1 MRTPPSPPPGRG
13 GNLIPCP
20 SPRPSPHGGRGNLLR
35 LLLIALVA
43 LVSWGHVG
51 SPNVFFDGAAGP
63 YPVRVIVR
71 PPEVIPGLA
80 EVTVRVKAGTAERV
94 TVQPV
99 QWKAGAKGAPPPDEA
114 EPVPGTAGLWTARL
128 WIMTASSYSIQVRA
142 AGPAG
147 EGLAVVPIATVRAR
161 TLEMQRP
168 LGVALSVAGLILFFG
183 ALSIVGAAVRESLL
197 PPGEVPD
204 SRRTWAARTVAVLAG
219 GLLVLVLS
227 GGWRWWNRV
236 DAGYQEMLYR
246 PYRIAAAVRAGEA
259 GRVLRLTIDDP
270 RWGKDR
276 DWTPLMPDH
285 GKLMHLFL
293 VREPGLDAFAH
304 LHPAPVDDVRFDVP
318 LPPLPAGRYRIY
330 ADIVEESGFVQTL
343 VQTVEVPAGVSGSSG
358 SSAQGGDPDD
368 SFRLAPP
375 LGKPG
380 AVESPL
386 EDGGVMVWERG
397 AQPLVAGREADLRFA
412 VRDAAGKPAPLELY
426 MGMMS
431 HAAIRRDNGAVFV
444 HLHPVGSISMAS
456 QEVFARDPAL
466 GSAAA
471 GMAGMPEMPGMDH
484 SAHGSSVSF
493 PYEFPRPGRYR
504 IWVQVRTGGK
514 VETGVF
520 DAEVAAR

>member
-1 MRTPPSPPPGRG
+1 MKE
-13 GNLIPCP
+13 P
-20 SPRPSPHGGRGNLLR
+20 SPR
-35 LLLIALVA
+35 LLLMTLVA

-80 EVTVRVKAGTAERV
+80 EVTVRIKEGTAERV

-114 EPVPGTAGLWTARL
+114 EPVAGAAGLWTARL
-128 WIMTASSYSIQVRA
+128 WIMTASSYSIQVRI
-142 AGPAG
+142 AGRAG
-147 EGLAVVPIATVRAR
+147 EGLAVVPVATMRAR

-168 LGVALSVAGLILFFG
+168 LGVALSVASLILFFG
-183 ALSIVGAAVRESLL
+183 ALSIVGAAVRESVL
-197 PPGEVPD
+197 PPGQAPD
-204 SRRTWAARTVAVLAG
+204 SRRTWAARTMAVLAG
-219 GLLVLVLS
+219 GLLVLILT
-227 GGWRWWNRV
+227 GGWRWWNTV
-236 DAGYQEMLYR
+236 EAAYQERLFR
-246 PYRIAAAVRAGEA
+246 PYRVEAAVRAGDA
-259 GRVLRLTIDDP
+259 GRVLRLTIADP

-293 VREPGLDAFAH
+293 IREPGLDAFAH

-318 LPPLPAGRYRIY
+318 LAPLPAGRYRIY
-330 ADIVEESGFVQTL
+330 ADVVQESGFAQTL
-343 VQTVEVPAGVSGSSG
+343 VQTVEIPSGAPG
-358 SSAQGGDPDD
+358 TGGDSDD
-368 SFRLAPP
+368 SFRLSPP
-375 LGKPG
+375 LGAPG

-386 EDGGVMVWERG
+386 EDGGVVVWERG
-397 AQPLVAGREADLRFA
+397 AAPLVAGREADLRFT
-412 VRDAAGKPAPLELY
+412 VRNAAGKPAPLEPY

-431 HAAIRRDNGAVFV
+431 HAAIRRDDGSVFV
-444 HLHPVGSISMAS
+444 HLHPVGSFSMAS

-466 GSAAA
+466 GTAAA
-471 GMAGMPEMPGMDH
+471 SMAKMAAMDH
-484 SAHGSSVSF
+484 SAHGMSHAPESSVSF

-504 IWVQVRTGGK
+504 LWVQVRTGGR

-520 DAEVAAR
+520 DAEVVVR